1 MSGTVIISI
10 DALFGLTRKKSAG
23 ISHTEPLNGNTY
35 FINQVEVDKFVDSS
49 PNSIQNNVMMCQYNY
64 LLYCLSSYRN
74 ATLFWQVIHCDLLQD
89 FMHLMKQ
96 V

>member
-1 MSGTVIISI
+1 MHVYYIHVDEWYCNNINRCSFWANT
-10 DALFGLTRKKSAG
+10 KKSAG

-64 LLYCLSSYRN
+64 L
-74 ATLFWQVIHCDLLQD
+74 
-89 FMHLMKQ
+89 
-96 V
+96 